1 MYNLK
6 IIHYPNGECQVRWFE
21 KPIKTPD
28 EETPVLDGYESQSLF
43 ADIEDAYE
51 TRGGG
56 GPTLSDPPP
65 SDDNDYHSASRS
77 KRDGGYPLKSR
88 SYLTP
93 SNSWGWDW
101 SKLGNARFGHCLD
114 GTDDIRLDYY
124 KDWPVDYCYLC
135 NEEGEAI

>member
-1 MYNLK
+1 MKKLTYGELETLFGEHNARTDINPYDEPLHAVIVYNDSK
-6 IIHYPNGECQVRWFE
+6 W
-21 KPIKTPD
+21 K
-28 EETPVLDGYESQSLF
+28 
-43 ADIEDAYE
+43 
-51 TRGGG
+51 
-56 GPTLSDPPP
+56 
-65 SDDNDYHSASRS
+65 

-124 KDWPVDYCYLC
+124 KGWPVDYCYLC